1 MTSHWCTAD
10 DYTQNYEGDK
20 GNMEFTEPV
29 APCTITYLKYIN
41 GFLLLIGFT
50 LLGLGIYASQEW
62 PTARFT
68 APPVIVLGSVVTV
81 LALLGICGA
90 CASAPESS
98 NLLRV
103 YFFSM
108 LFLMIIFLL
117 MGSFTFVYN
126 VPTMAEGCS
135 LCSAP

>member
-1 MTSHWCTAD
+1 M
-10 DYTQNYEGDK
+10 
-20 GNMEFTEPV
+20 
-29 APCTITYLKYIN
+29 
-41 GFLLLIGFT
+41 
-50 LLGLGIYASQEW
+50 
-62 PTARFT
+62 
-68 APPVIVLGSVVTV
+68 

-117 MGSFTFVYN
+117 MGSFTFVYK